1 MNNSAKSPL
10 FSYLMKPQF
19 RLKSPDRVLSE
30 ADFDLARIT
39 VEDFRFVTR
48 EMTENL
54 AEVPAEIRARSTIL
68 RRLLSEKDLFNMG
81 RLLPPSTELRVRA
94 RMLDFDPIHP
104 AVLVTCGNYPWAG
117 DRLEGVAAEFSMKDV
132 PPLTGD
138 AWSYRDNADV
148 SLSEYLE
155 GLAIAVL
162 GTPVRRRE
170 VIKYVADKKA
180 AHVSDRRKHAS
191 EQAIDRA
198 WSHMSITIESSRRER
213 VQLNHVYL
221 ELLATIEALR
231 SSPSINRYIDELGKW
246 VRSAEIIYPGAAK
259 TVDVNLPMRPR

>member
-1 MNNSAKSPL
+1 
-10 FSYLMKPQF
+10 
-19 RLKSPDRVLSE
+19 
-30 ADFDLARIT
+30 
-39 VEDFRFVTR
+39 
-48 EMTENL
+48 
-54 AEVPAEIRARSTIL
+54 
-68 RRLLSEKDLFNMG
+68 
-81 RLLPPSTELRVRA
+81 
-94 RMLDFDPIHP
+94 MLDFNPIHP

-117 DRLEGVAAEFSMKDV
+117 DRLEGVAAEFSVKGV
-132 PPLTGD
+132 PPLAG
-138 AWSYRDNADV
+138 AIWSYRDNADV

-191 EQAIDRA
+191 AIDRA
-198 WSHMSITIESSRRER
+198 WSHMSITIESPRREK

-231 SSPSINRYIDELGKW
+231 SSPSINRYIGELGKW

>member
-1 MNNSAKSPL
+1 MDKPAKSPL
-10 FSYLMKPQF
+10 FSYLVKPQF
-19 RLKSPDRVLSE
+19 RLKSPERLLSE

-48 EMTENL
+48 EMTTNL
-54 AEVPAEIRARSTIL
+54 AELPAEIRGRSTIL
-68 RRLLSEKDLFNMG
+68 RRLLSESDLFKAG
-81 RLLPPSTELRVRA
+81 RLLQPNSDLRVRA

-104 AVLVTCGNYPWAG
+104 AVLLTCGNYPWAG
-117 DRLEGVAAEFSMKDV
+117 DRLPNIAAVFSLEGK
-132 PPLTGD
+132 PPLTGTPWRFRED
-138 AWSYRDNADV
+138 ADV

-180 AHVSDRRKHAS
+180 AHVSDHRKHLS

-198 WSHMSITIESSRRER
+198 WSHMSITIESSLKEKI
-213 VQLNHVYL
+213 QLNMVYL
-221 ELLATIEALR
+221 EVLAVIQALR
-231 SSPSINRYIDELGKW
+231 SSQSINRYIEEMAIWLE
-246 VRSAEIIYPGAAK
+246 SAEIVYPDGSRYENI
-259 TVDVNLPMRPR
+259 NLPIEPL